1 MTDVTVADEAPPP
14 APAPQDIMSQLEDA
28 PQDLMSQLEDAPSSV
43 SDKATALR
51 QGVVGGAAEFG
62 AMIPSAMVGAK
73 VGGALGALTGPA
85 APVAV
90 PVGAALGFVGGGA
103 AAWYA
108 GSELREFLSDVE
120 DPFSDKKLTF
130 GNTSELPENVR
141 PYGVAGETFSGGW
154 AGGVGVAALGRTALR
169 YGSNTLIGRYT
180 NHILDAAKNTP
191 KRFVAAEAAGAFGSG
206 VAGGISESE
215 APGNTGVRAAAELA
229 GGFFNPVRVV
239 LWSSTAGK
247 TVASKFMQNLP
258 TKAGAKMRENEAARI
273 VGEVLAEYGEDPIVV
288 RELLLAHGL
297 DVGEMTSAA
306 KSGSPALAALQ
317 QKLAGMNAKFGSEA
331 ARASDTNLD
340 NLAIAAASLKDL
352 GDPGSL
358 KAAAAMEQLRFRT
371 ILSNRMKLA
380 EAEAFEAAAALKA
393 DNPLGKSQVSA
404 KINQIMLDAYEDI
417 RVVQSELW
425 EVVPKRVPASGMEI
439 ADEARRLKA
448 ETMLPSEKLPDV
460 VEAFVRRARK
470 VAKLE
475 AKGKE
480 VPEKLAIYSDDLII
494 LRSRLLELGREAIGK
509 GELSDAR
516 VYSHMAEAV
525 LDEADGLMRG
535 MPEYETARNFSR
547 EFNQTFKQTFAGA
560 VTRTGPD
567 GADRL
572 SPELVMHKAIA
583 GGDEASN
590 LKFRE
595 LEEATRFLQD
605 QNVVDVDVARDLLP
619 DLMQAQEDFLR
630 IVVSEAVDPN
640 TGVVN
645 PSRVQA
651 FLGRHVELLE
661 RFPNLKAQ
669 LDDALSSAEG
679 FAALEATQRGQT
691 KILAA
696 QTAFGKLAKVENPV
710 QAVAASMGGNTP
722 VGDLVKLAK
731 LAKKGPGAVE
741 GLRATVISYAMGKAT
756 NSSGRVDF
764 VNMRKVLFDPINE
777 GDPSMVEVLLKEGI
791 IDDAV
796 VSRMK
801 KIFDTA
807 DNVVKAGSARAATD
821 LDALQEADM
830 LTDLVLRG
838 GGATL
843 ATAAAKAVGV
853 KGGGPSLVIAAAG
866 SRQARRLFDKI
877 PQGKVQQIL
886 IDASQN
892 TEFMAMLLA
901 KPAATKDKL
910 KLLKQLHAYVLASG
924 YFAARDEFAG
934 DEDDVE

>member
-1 MTDVTVADEAPPP
+1 MTDQTMAEGPEDEFAGFSSVGGGETEPPDEFADFAPEG
-14 APAPQDIMSQLEDA
+14 AT
-28 PQDLMSQLEDAPSSV
+28 V

-51 QGVVGGAAEFG
+51 QGFVGGSAEFAPMLPG
-62 AMIPSAMVGAK
+62 AMVAAK
-73 VGGALGALTGPA
+73 VGALAGTAVAPGP
-85 APVAV
+85 
-90 PVGAALGFVGGGA
+90 GTIIGGGLGFIGGGA

-108 GSELREFLSDVE
+108 GSQLREFLSGVE

-130 GNTSELPENVR
+130 EDTADLPENVR
-141 PYGVAGETFSGGW
+141 AYGVAGETFGGAWSGG
-154 AGGVGVAALGRTALR
+154 GSVAALGQTSLR
-169 YGSNTLIGRYT
+169 YGSNTLIGRFT
-180 NHILDAAKNTP
+180 NRILDAAKNTP
-191 KRFVAAEAAGAFGSG
+191 KAFIAAETAGAAGSGFAGG
-206 VAGGISESE
+206 VAETA
-215 APGNTGVRAAAELA
+215 APGNTGVRIGAEVA
-229 GGFFNPVRVV
+229 GGFFNPSRIVV
-239 LWSSTAGK
+239 SSANAGK
-247 TVASKFMQNLP
+247 TVVSKFMRNLP
-258 TKAGAKMRENEAARI
+258 TKAGAQMRENDAARI

-306 KSGSPALAALQ
+306 KSGSPALAAIQ
-317 QKLAGMNAKFGSEA
+317 QKLASMNAKFGSEA

-340 NLAIAAASLKDL
+340 NLAIAAASLKEL

-358 KAAAAMEQLRFRT
+358 KAAAAMEQLRFKT

-380 EAEAFEAAAALKA
+380 EAEAFEAASDLKA
-393 DNPLGKSQVSA
+393 DTPLNKSQLSA

-425 EVVPKRVPASGMEI
+425 DGVSKTVRASGSDI
-439 ADEARRLKA
+439 AAEARRLKA

-460 VEAFVRRARK
+460 VEAFIKRVRK
-470 VAKLE
+470 IEKLE
-475 AKGKE
+475 AAGKE
-480 VPEKLAIYSDDLII
+480 VPEKLAIYSNDLII
-494 LRSRLLELGREAIGK
+494 LRSRMLELGREAIGK

-595 LEEATRFLQD
+595 LEEATRFLKD

-640 TGVVN
+640 TGAVN
-645 PSRVQA
+645 PSRVQK
-651 FLGRHVELLE
+651 FLASHSELLD
-661 RFPNLKAQ
+661 RFPNLKTQ
-669 LDDALSSAEG
+669 LDAALSSAEG
-679 FAALEATQRGQT
+679 FAALEATQSGQT

-710 QAVAASMGGNTP
+710 QAVTASMGGNAP
-722 VGDLVKLAK
+722 VGDLAKLAK

-741 GLRATVISYAMGKAT
+741 GLRASVIAYAMGKAT

-764 VNMRKVLFDPINE
+764 AVMRKVLFDPINE
-777 GDPSMVEVLLKEGI
+777 GDPSMIDVLLKENI
-791 IDDAV
+791 VDDAV

-807 DNVVKAGSARAATD
+807 DNVTTAATARAATD

-830 LTDLVLRG
+830 LTDLILRG

-843 ATAAAKAVGV
+843 ATAVGKMLGV
-853 KGGGPSLVIAAAG
+853 KGSGPSLVIAGAG
-866 SRQARRLFDKI
+866 SRQARRLFDKV

-892 TEFMAMLLA
+892 PEFMAMLLA
-901 KPAATKDKL
+901 KPAATRDKL
-910 KLLKQLHAYVLASG
+910 KLLKQLHAYMLASG
-924 YFAARDEFAG
+924 YFAAQDEFAG
-934 DEDDVE
+934 DDDVE